1 MEAIKDR
8 SDFKRF
14 MELNREKLY
23 AKAIK
28 SSDIKID
35 DEWMQEDQ
43 WEEIYKQEEASNGK
57 L

>member
-28 SSDIKID
+28 SGDIKLD

-43 WEEIYKQEEASNGK
+43 WEELYKQEEALNGK